1 MDANAK
7 ELERLLAIA
16 KIVQDAIKELGEVP
30 SGHLYANLSG
40 HMNLKT
46 YQSIIA
52 LLKEAKV
59 IREENHLL
67 IWVGSRPKVLY
78 QAGIYSASGEPMRT
92 LEAATHAAFAAT
104 GGRVRVAE
112 PEDEDAGVWLVEITN
127 KDDIDT
133 LNRAGH
139 LTYVLN
145 DAMVTIEWP

>member
-59 IREENHLL
+59 IREEKSSAHLGGVPPEGAL
-67 IWVGSRPKVLY
+67 PSGYLLCIGRAHADPRGSNARSLRRDR
-78 QAGIYSASGEPMRT
+78 RT
-92 LEAATHAAFAAT
+92 GPGCRARRRGR
-104 GGRVRVAE
+104 GGLARRDHE
-112 PEDEDAGVWLVEITN
+112 
-127 KDDIDT
+127 
-133 LNRAGH
+133 
-139 LTYVLN
+139 
-145 DAMVTIEWP
+145 